1 MENNI
6 CAIVLAAGQG
16 KRMKSSIQKQ
26 YILLKEKPIL
36 YYSLKAFEDIKEIE
50 RIILVVGKGEVSYC
64 RKEIIDKYGL
74 QKVTD
79 VIEGGKERYHSVYEG
94 LKLLEKHCDYVLIH
108 DEARPFITESIILN
122 TIENV
127 KKYKACAVG
136 MPVKDTIKIVDE
148 ENFCVHTPERAKVWA
163 VQTPQA
169 FEYNIIKSAYDILM
183 QKEIMVT
190 DDAMVIEQFMNIS
203 VKLIEGT
210 YENIKITTQEDLKVA
225 ETIAEQ

>member
-74 QKVTD
+74 QKVAD

-108 DEARPFITESIILN
+108 DGARPFITESIILN

>member
-36 YYSLKAFEDIKEIE
+36 YYSLKAFEDVKEIE

-108 DEARPFITESIILN
+108 DGARPFITESIILN

>member
-108 DEARPFITESIILN
+108 DGARPFITEGIILN

-203 VKLIEGT
+203 VKLIEGR

>member
-108 DEARPFITESIILN
+108 DGARPFITESIILN

-203 VKLIEGT
+203 VKLIEST

>member
-108 DEARPFITESIILN
+108 DGARPFITESIILN

>member
-74 QKVTD
+74 QKVAD

-108 DEARPFITESIILN
+108 DGARPFITEGIILN

-148 ENFCVHTPERAKVWA
+148 ENFCIHTPERAKVWA

>member
-1 MENNI
+1 MKNNI

-108 DEARPFITESIILN
+108 DGARPFITESIILN

>member
-108 DEARPFITESIILN
+108 DGARPFITEGIILN

-148 ENFCVHTPERAKVWA
+148 ENFCIHTPERAKVWA

>member
-108 DEARPFITESIILN
+108 DGARPFITEGIILN